1 MFRSNQNTT
10 CAGCGAP
17 IAIGDSITWSRKSAG
32 VFHPSCHPSRVR
44 VITAPPSV
52 PSPSPIAPVAIETRP
67 TIEEISQGYVQKP
80 IPSITPTVA
89 PDEAYTLPEFKALSN
104 TSPWWDVLAQCTR
117 VLDRILLVGP
127 PSSGKSTTGMKTLNI
142 KHRITMTQSTSREDM
157 CGMFHLISGQTV
169 WIDGPVTKAMRFGQP
184 VLIDEIDR
192 CGPEVESLMYSVID
206 DKPHLTLPNGELVN
220 AVAGFKVI
228 MTSNVSPDALEDAV
242 RDRMQAI
249 ILAYEPHI
257 DALRGLSATESTLVR
272 NYYKTLTQPRLTL
285 PPTVRRMRAFKTLT
299 DAKIPA
305 RIAMH
310 TVFGMA
316 ATGEIQ
322 SVVANLEAMAPVKA
336 LDAALEVGF

>member
-1 MFRSNQNTT
+1 MFRSNTNTV
-10 CAGCGAP
+10 CAGCGAS
-17 IAIGDSITWSRKSAG
+17 IAVGDSITWSRKSPG
-32 VFHPSCHPSRVR
+32 VFHPGCHPSRVR
-44 VITAPPSV
+44 VITVPAPMPV
-52 PSPSPIAPVAIETRP
+52 PNGADAVTAP
-67 TIEEISQGYVQKP
+67 EEISQGYVQKP
-80 IPSITPTVA
+80 LPSIAPTIA
-89 PDEAYTLPEFKALSN
+89 PDEAYTLPEFKALSIA
-104 TSPWWDVLAQCTR
+104 SPWWDVLAQCTR

-169 WIDGPVTKAMRFGQP
+169 WIDGPVTKAMRNGLP

-206 DKPHLTLPNGELVN
+206 DKPHLSLPNGELVN
-220 AVAGFKVI
+220 AVPGFKVI
-228 MTSNVSPDALEDAV
+228 MTSNVAPDALEDAV

-249 ILAYEPHI
+249 LLAYVPHI
-257 DALRGLSATESTLVR
+257 DALKGLSEVEASLVR

-305 RIAMH
+305 RIAMRGIRCGRYWRD
-310 TVFGMA
+310 TVCSC
-316 ATGEIQ
+316 Q
-322 SVVANLEAMAPVKA
+322 SR
-336 LDAALEVGF
+336 GFEGGGHNCVIRT